1 MSQYRKGYM
10 AEKKVKEYMKKEHK
24 CVCLESR
31 GSHGIAD
38 LICGN
43 GETVYCIQVK
53 YGTSEPYLVWAEL
66 ENLAKMFKAVPLV
79 IYVHRKHGIYELK
92 SREELKRFINM
103 LREWNR
109 GYVKM

>member
-1 MSQYRKGYM
+1 MSQYRKGYI
-10 AEKKVKEYMKKEHK
+10 AEKKVKDYMKRKYN

-31 GSHGIAD
+31 GSHGLAD

-66 ENLAKMFKAVPLV
+66 ENLAKMFKAVPLL
-79 IYVHRKHGIYELK
+79 IYV
-92 SREELKRFINM
+92 LKRNGIFEVKDGLELAKLRKWLNM
-103 LREWNR
+103 REKAHD
-109 GYVKM
+109 KM